1 MLTAPNDSLLSC
13 PGSLFVLGLPLKSAL
28 YLTHPI
34 HVYSIVL
41 LFHSTHH
48 YCYIVHY
55 YYRIFPSLSHI

>member
-1 MLTAPNDSLLSC
+1 MTVFFRVQGLV
-13 PGSLFVLGLPLKSAL
+13 FVLGLPAL
-28 YLTHPI
+28 YFTHPI